1 MKALNELAEKFSA
14 AADADKASRYKQET
28 NQSEQ
33 TEQGVETEKE
43 QKNNA
48 AKGVK
53 HSVDDRYDYSKSFEE
68 QIDDYKKGLFPKID
82 TLIVRDTPKVFK
94 DIGLLLLP
102 MTYTQKHLQEAIEN
116 KDGDHLGENL
126 IKKLPEALENPI
138 AIIDSVSKPGRLVA
152 IIEIKGHDRNVL
164 SAVEVEGAV
173 ASEALEQGGIYYWQK
188 NKAIQL
194 MKSRGVQFPKFNI
207 GDGFIKSISH
217 PLSKVNKKIN
227 SHTETKQ
234 FIKWFGDWKNKPKNA
249 SKIVDNKGDPMIVYH
264 QTGNKFNVF
273 DTNKQG
279 AGEFDDETPNGI
291 FLKPLPND
299 IGLKR
304 ATKP

>member
-1 MKALNELAEKFSA
+1 MIDALNNS
-14 AADADKASRYKQET
+14 
-28 NQSEQ
+28 
-33 TEQGVETEKE
+33 
-43 QKNNA
+43 
-48 AKGVK
+48 
-53 HSVDDRYDYSKSFEE
+53 
-68 QIDDYKKGLFPKID
+68 
-82 TLIVRDTPKVFK
+82 
-94 DIGLLLLP
+94 
-102 MTYTQKHLQEAIEN
+102 
-116 KDGDHLGENL
+116 DGDHLGETNL
-126 IKKLPEALENPI
+126 KKLPEALENPI
-138 AIIDSVSKPGRLVA
+138 AIIDSSTRPGRLVA
-152 IIEIKGHDRNVL
+152 LVEISNSEGKDIAAIEIDGKGRANGRIIDANVVVSAYTKRNAIKKL
-164 SAVEVEGAV
+164 LKEAVN
-173 ASEALEQGGIYYWQK
+173 SERQGNGGIYYWQK
-188 NKAIQL
+188 EKAIQL
-194 MKSRGVQFPKFNI
+194 MNKYGVQFPTLNI
-207 GDGFIKSISH
+207 KDGFIKSIAH

-249 SKIVDNKGDPMIVYH
+249 SKIVDNKGNPMIVYH